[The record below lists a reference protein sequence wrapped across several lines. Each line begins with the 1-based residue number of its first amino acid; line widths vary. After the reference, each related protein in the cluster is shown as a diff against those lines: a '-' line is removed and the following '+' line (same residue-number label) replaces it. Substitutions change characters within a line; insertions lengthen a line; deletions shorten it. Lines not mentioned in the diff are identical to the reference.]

1 MDFLNSI
8 RRANLQDIRNYYT
21 IHKDEINKPNERGA
35 TPLSAALASARIEV
49 VELILQL
56 GADPNYTSE
65 KTTLPLI
72 RAIDYAM
79 EEEDYNP
86 DVDETRI
93 DTIETLLKYN
103 ADASKIDV
111 QEGVNAYEYSKRRH
125 PAAEAILERAI
136 KNKR

>member
-1 MDFLNSI
+1 MESI
-8 RRANLQDIRNYYT
+8 RKASLTDIKNYYT
-21 IHKDEINKPNERGA
+21 LHKDEISKPDETGSIPLNAAIASSRNEV
-35 TPLSAALASARIEV
+35 IE
-49 VELILQL
+49 LLLQL

-65 KTTLPLI
+65 ETRLPLI
-72 RAIDYAM
+72 VAIDYAL

-86 DVDETRI
+86 DVNDARI
-93 DTIETLLKYN
+93 DMIETLLKYN

-111 QEGVNAYEYSKRRH
+111 QEEVNAYEYSKQRH